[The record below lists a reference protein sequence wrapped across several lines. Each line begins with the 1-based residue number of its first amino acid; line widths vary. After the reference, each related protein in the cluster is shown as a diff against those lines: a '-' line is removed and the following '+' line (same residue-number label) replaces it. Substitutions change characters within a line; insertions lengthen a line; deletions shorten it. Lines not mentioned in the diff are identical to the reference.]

1 MFLSLHDVY
10 TTLRFMEIENWV
22 TSYKKYFSVRSQ
34 ILLLSI
40 WVTMLNIEGNKIDK

>member
-1 MFLSLHDVY
+1 
-10 TTLRFMEIENWV
+10 MEIENWV